1 MLQPKRTKY
10 RKQFRNVMKGATHDG
25 VELEFGDFGLKAISS
40 AWISAQ
46 EIESARKAMT
56 HYTKKGGRVYIR
68 IFPDKP
74 ISKKPPE
81 TRMGSGKGDFFK
93 WVCPVRAG
101 RIMFEM
107 GGVPRDQAMEALTR
121 AKHKLGLK
129 SVIVEK

>member
-1 MLQPKRTKY
+1 
-10 RKQFRNVMKGATHDG
+10 MKGVTSAG
-25 VELEFGDFGLKAISS
+25 VAIQFGEFGLKAVSQGWVSS
-40 AWISAQ
+40 Q
-46 EIESARKAMT
+46 QIESARKALT

-101 RIMFEM
+101 RMLFEI
-107 GGVPRDQAMEALTR
+107 GGIPKELAMEALTR
-121 AKHKLGLK
+121 AKHKLSVK
-129 SVIVEK
+129 SEIVEK